1 MKLDRQRKTEV
12 KLDFTEFFT
21 QSQYI
26 PRWGLP
32 AWIAMIITSILYF
45 LLLVKL
51 RPFGISKKKAVTIW
65 FLTVY
70 LIFIYCGAVLT
81 RETLDKPQMRLELF
95 WSYKWGIQRN
105 GFKLVLEIL
114 LNILM
119 FLPVGTLLPA
129 IMEKPYSNMWI
140 LFFITM
146 LTGLCCSCLVEILQL
161 FLKCGLCELDDIIH
175 NVLGTAMGYG
185 IFVFAGNRQKHIKG

>member
-1 MKLDRQRKTEV
+1 M
-12 KLDFTEFFT
+12 DFTELVT

-32 AWIAMIITSILYF
+32 VWIAMIIASILYF

-51 RPFGISKKKAVTIW
+51 RPFGINKKKAFTIW

-70 LIFIYCGAVLT
+70 LIFIFCGAVLT

-95 WSYKWGIQRN
+95 WSYKWGIQKS

-119 FLPVGTLLPA
+119 FMPVGTLLPM
-129 IMEKPYSNMWI
+129 IMRKPHSKMWA
-140 LFFITM
+140 LFFVTM

-175 NVLGTAMGYG
+175 NVLGTAIGYG
-185 IFVFAGNRQKHIKG
+185 IFAFSGNWENK